1 MQVTRA
7 GEYGVLGLLC
17 LARRPFGQVVMIE
30 EVSREEAI
38 PRSFLA
44 KIFQSL
50 ARAGLVRSIRGT
62 RGGFALARQPAAIST
77 LEVIEAIEGRIAFQ
91 RCLQAPAECPHV
103 GGCPLCGLFEQAQT
117 QVKEVFSRTTLAGL
131 MASRGPGVRRGRP
144 GLPGAW
150 PAAARTGRLPENKAR
165 ERVSL

>member
-7 GEYGVLGLLC
+7 GEYGVLGLLG

-30 EVSREEAI
+30 EMSREEGI

-50 ARAGLVRSIRGT
+50 ARAGIVRSVRGT
-62 RGGFALARQPAAIST
+62 RGGFALARQPETITT
-77 LEVIEAIEGRIAFQ
+77 LEIIEAIEGRIAVQ
-91 RCLQAPAECPHV
+91 RCLQAPAECPQV

-117 QVKEVFSRTTLAGL
+117 QVKEVFARTTLAGL
-131 MASRGPGVRRGRP
+131 LKSRTPAASSGRPEMAASTPTPGIEQGPGLQP
-144 GLPGAW
+144 
-150 PAAARTGRLPENKAR
+150 R